1 MQRNSGHVF
10 RVQQML
16 DPIEYRRNAHE
27 ESRKGCPCH
36 RRLRGRRR
44 SRPSAP
50 RRHRESESAAA
61 EGELS
66 QRQGPS
72 ESVVGV
78 RSDGWHV
85 HDENEERTS
94 SSPTRAAANRAWMRT
109 AIAERRAKKSEAYQI
124 DPKQMRGNP
133 AWNEGR
139 NTRRGGEML
148 GAKNGHRNRK
158 KQSAKRHD
166 LVDAV
171 FLRQFIEYFDDADEE
186 EQRRR
191 HVNPEYRRRHA
202 KRRQSQSSC
211 DDSEPLETAHE
222 DLHAGFP
229 QQLASFLRGSGQL
242 PSWRARNRSRVM
254 ERELAEDALVPFF
267 VHRKEPCDHRRRG

>member
-1 MQRNSGHVF
+1 
-10 RVQQML
+10 ML
-16 DPIEYRRNAHE
+16 YPVEDRRYAHE
-27 ESRKGCPCH
+27 ESRKGCPRH

-44 SRPSAP
+44 SRPRAP
-50 RRHRESESAAA
+50 PRHGKSERTAA

-85 HDENEERTS
+85 HDENENEHR
-94 SSPTRAAANRAWMRT
+94 RADQGGCQPCLDENRNS
-109 AIAERRAKKSEAYQI
+109 ERRAKKSEAYQI
-124 DPKQMRGNP
+124 DPKQMGGNP
-133 AWNEGR
+133 AWNERR
-139 NTRRGGEML
+139 NTRRGCEML
-148 GAKNGHRNRK
+148 GAKHGHRNRK

-186 EQRRR
+186 EQRCR

-222 DLHAGFP
+222 DFHGWAP
-229 QQLASFLRGSGQL
+229 PRVTS
-242 PSWRARNRSRVM
+242 RA
-254 ERELAEDALVPFF
+254 F
-267 VHRKEPCDHRRRG
+267 